1 LAIIICIL
9 PCVMIWRYGCS
20 CTNNGR

>member
-20 CTNNGR
+20 CTDNGR